1 VTCPPTAPYTD
12 RPDATAEFA
21 QIRPRLL
28 GIAERILTNRSE
40 GEDIVQDAWIRWQG
54 CDRDAVT
61 DPTGFLVTMTTRLSI
76 NAVTSARVRREAC
89 LGERLPEPVD
99 NADDPSLGPER
110 REDLELGIRVLLER
124 LAPVECAAFVLRKA
138 FDYPYAH
145 IASVLRI
152 SEVNAR
158 QVVSRAGR
166 HLSAGSHRPAGRPE
180 PGRLVNVVAA
190 AARLGEMGPLEDL
203 LASAAA

>member
-1 VTCPPTAPYTD
+1 VLRAHRRTRGPAGGSGGRLTPRAAP
-12 RPDATAEFA
+12 E
-21 QIRPRLL
+21 
-28 GIAERILTNRSE
+28 
-40 GEDIVQDAWIRWQG
+40 
-54 CDRDAVT
+54 
-61 DPTGFLVTMTTRLSI
+61 SI
-76 NAVTSARVRREAC
+76 
-89 LGERLPEPVD
+89 
-99 NADDPSLGPER
+99 
-110 REDLELGIRVLLER
+110 GIRVLLER

-152 SEVNAR
+152 SGVNAR